1 MGQTI
6 DLVADDGHRLNAYR
20 ADPEGEPRGGVAVVQ
35 EVFGVNAHIR
45 SVCAAFAAAGYLTM
59 APALFDRVER
69 GVELDYDDAGL
80 ARGRELRTTL
90 GWNAPLL
97 DVNATVR
104 ELRAAGGVGVVG
116 YCWGGSVA
124 WLAATRLNI
133 GCAVGYYGGQIV
145 SFKDE
150 HPQCP
155 VMLHFGEQDTMIS
168 ADDVAQIRDAHP
180 GVPVYLYA
188 AGHGFNCNARADY
201 DPASAQS
208 AKQRT
213 LEFLSKHLS

>member
-6 DLVADDGHRLNAYR
+6 DLVADDGHTLNAYR
-20 ADPEGEPRGGVAVVQ
+20 AAADGEPLGGIAIIQ

-45 SVCAAFAAAGYLTM
+45 SVCDAFAKAGYVAI

-69 GVELDYDDAGL
+69 GVELDYDEAGL

-97 DVNATVR
+97 DVNATIR
-104 ELRAAGGVGVVG
+104 ELRGAGSVGVVG

-133 GCAVGYYGGQIV
+133 GSAVGYYGGQIV

-155 VMLHFGEQDTMIS
+155 VMLHFGEKDPMIS
-168 ADDVAQIRDAHP
+168 ADDISQIRSAHP
-180 GVPVYLYA
+180 GIPIHLYP
-188 AGHGFNCNARADY
+188 AGHGFNCDARADF
-201 DPASAQS
+201 DAASAASAQ
-208 AKQRT
+208 QRT
-213 LEFLSKHLS
+213 LDFLSKHLG

>member
-1 MGQTI
+1 MGKTI
-6 DLVADDGHRLNAYR
+6 DLVADDGHTLNAYR
-20 ADPEGEPRGGVAVVQ
+20 ADSEDEPLGGVAIIQ

-45 SVCAAFAAAGYLTM
+45 SVCDAFARAGYVAV

-69 GVELDYDDAGL
+69 GVELAYDEAGL

-97 DVNATVR
+97 DVNATIR
-104 ELRAAGGVGVVG
+104 ELRGAGSVAVVG

-133 GCAVGYYGGQIV
+133 SAAVGYYGGQIV

-155 VMLHFGEQDTMIS
+155 VMLHFGERDPMIP
-168 ADDVAQIRDAHP
+168 ADDVSQIRSTHP
-180 GVPVYLYA
+180 GVPIYLYA
-188 AGHGFNCNARADY
+188 AGHGFNCDARVDY
-201 DPASAQS
+201 DQASADT

-213 LEFLSKHLS
+213 LEFLSKHLA